1 MPERLVKRGEKLG
14 VETEDI
20 PDMVRLLAFINVDI
34 YRIAFPASQELAVR
48 P

>member
-1 MPERLVKRGEKLG
+1 MKRGEKVG

-20 PDMVRLLAFINVDI
+20 PDMVRLFPFINVDVH
-34 YRIAFPASQELAVR
+34 RVAFPASQELDVR